1 VTMLAPTLRALAA
14 AGDVARAA
22 IEAARQDPCC
32 GCRRRKRKG
41 SRALLC
47 QDCRRRLPSQVRDRI
62 DQTGGFSLCPI
73 EFSAAL
79 ADAVEFLG
87 HGIQRGKERRAS

>member
-1 VTMLAPTLRALAA
+1 MTPLWTSLRALVVAGEIAA
-14 AGDVARAA
+14 AA

-47 QDCRRRLPSQVRDRI
+47 QDCRKRLPSRLRERM